1 MLGNWLSRNSQF
13 GDACCRHVLFMLAVT
28 FTKIQIGGFPI
39 SVALQS
45 MPFKK
50 THFMHGAI
58 HVFEL
63 LQYFLHYFGI
73 CYDGGSD
80 DGDEDDDGNG
90 DEDDGG
96 APLFL
101 HLPLSECGIILAFLQ
116 GAA

>member
-1 MLGNWLSRNSQF
+1 
-13 GDACCRHVLFMLAVT
+13 MLAVT

-50 THFMHGAI
+50 THFMHG
-58 HVFEL
+58 FT
-63 LQYFLHYFGI
+63 FLKCCNIFYIILAFAMMVAVTMATRMMMVMVTRMMAV
-73 CYDGGSD
+73 
-80 DGDEDDDGNG
+80 N
-90 DEDDGG
+90 
-96 APLFL
+96 PLFL

>member
-1 MLGNWLSRNSQF
+1 
-13 GDACCRHVLFMLAVT
+13 MLAVT
-28 FTKIQIGGFPI
+28 FKKIQIGGFPI

-45 MPFKK
+45 MTFKK